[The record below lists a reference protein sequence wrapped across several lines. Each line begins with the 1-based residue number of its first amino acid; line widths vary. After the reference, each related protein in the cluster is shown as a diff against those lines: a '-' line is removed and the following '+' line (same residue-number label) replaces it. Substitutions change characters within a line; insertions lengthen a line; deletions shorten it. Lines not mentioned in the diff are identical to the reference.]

1 MGNEAQATNS
11 YETSLSELAGLGAA
25 ATLRG

>member
-11 YETSLSELAGLGAA
+11 YETFLSELAGLGAV